1 FQLPL
6 WCNSAKLSSGASV
19 QHVQFSKY
27 KLGILALLKSSLG
40 CPPFLLPSLSS
51 SLSLSAP
58 PVSSS
63 VFPALRSA
71 AYLTLLSPAPTSSAL
86 ISLQESSRRKERTRE
101 FAASSF
107 NSRTEPPQLP
117 DPPLTLTSA
126 VLMERVQHM
135 TKSAIRRASQIE
147 VNPQAKRNLQE
158 LFVNFTLILICLL
171 LIYIIVLL
179 SS

>member
-1 FQLPL
+1 
-6 WCNSAKLSSGASV
+6 C
-19 QHVQFSKY
+19 
-27 KLGILALLKSSLG
+27 
-40 CPPFLLPSLSS
+40 
-51 SLSLSAP
+51 LSAP

-86 ISLQESSRRKERTRE
+86 ISLQVENSQRKERTKE
-101 FAASSF
+101 FAASIF

-117 DPPLTLTSA
+117 DPPLTRTSA